1 MNDDG
6 LPPPVCSI
14 CRSLFNTGLFC
25 GLVARP
31 PIRSSANNN
40 EPFLSYLIAIKLVS
54 FLALAVTHC
63 FTWIFDGGLH
73 SVSAAP
79 I

>member
-14 CRSLFNTGLFC
+14 CRSLFNTGLFWAGC
-25 GLVARP
+25 P
-31 PIRSSANNN
+31 PAIRSSANNN